1 MIYELDF
8 VILDKI
14 LKVKK
19 LLFAVCISASALS
32 FAQDYS
38 VPAASPRQK
47 VEQQFSMSKI
57 SVDYGRPGVKGR
69 KIFGELVP
77 YGQVWRAGANSS
89 TKITFGQSVNFGGK
103 TVPAGTYGLFIVPT
117 EKEWKVILNKDFQ
130 QWGAYTYDP
139 KQDVVDVTVPVNK
152 LADKQEWFEIT
163 LNPTDENSGNL
174 VIKWDMAQ
182 AEVALKPAK
191 PEAVTKIAE
200 KLREIKKIE
209 SDAAKAKG

>member
-1 MIYELDF
+1 MR
-8 VILDKI
+8 
-14 LKVKK
+14 K
-19 LLFAVCISASALS
+19 LIIALGLSVSALS

-47 VEQQFSMSKI
+47 VEQQFSMSKVT
-57 SVDYGRPGVKGR
+57 VDYGRPGVKGR

-89 TKITFGQSVNFGGK
+89 TKVTFGQAVSFGGK
-103 TVPAGTYGLFIVPT
+103 IVPAGTYGLFIVPT

-163 LNPTDENSGNL
+163 LNPIDENSANL
-174 VIKWDMAQ
+174 VLKWDFTQ
-182 AEVALKPAK
+182 AEVPLKPAK
-191 PEAVTKIAE
+191 PDAVIKITD
-200 KLREIKKIE
+200 KLKEIKKIE
-209 SDAAKAKG
+209 SDANKTKS

>member
-1 MIYELDF
+1 M
-8 VILDKI
+8 
-14 LKVKK
+14 KK
-19 LLFAVCISASALS
+19 LLFALCISASALS

-57 SVDYGRPGVKGR
+57 TVDYGRPGVKGR

-89 TKITFGQSVNFGGK
+89 TKITFGQSVSFGGK
-103 TVPAGTYGLFIVPT
+103 VVPAGTYGLFIVPT

-139 KQDVVDVTVPVNK
+139 NQDVVDVTVPVNK

-163 LNPTDENSGNL
+163 LNPTDENSANL
-174 VIKWDMAQ
+174 VLKWDFAQ
-182 AEVALKPAK
+182 AEVLLKPAK
-191 PEAVTKIAE
+191 PDAVIKITD
-200 KLREIKKIE
+200 KLKEIKKIE
-209 SDAAKAKG
+209 SDANKSKS

>member
-1 MIYELDF
+1 M
-8 VILDKI
+8 
-14 LKVKK
+14 KK
-19 LLFAVCISASALS
+19 LLFTLCISASALG

-38 VPAASPRQK
+38 VPAVSPRQK

-57 SVDYGRPGVKGR
+57 IVDYGRPGVKGR

-77 YGQVWRAGANSS
+77 YNQVWRAGANSS
-89 TKITFGQSVNFGGK
+89 TKITFGQAVNFGGK
-103 TVPAGTYGLFIVPT
+103 TVAAGTYGLFIVPT

-182 AEVALKPAK
+182 AEITLKPAK
-191 PEAVTKIAE
+191 PETVTKIAE
-200 KLREIKKIE
+200 KLKEIKKIE
-209 SDAAKAKG
+209 SDAAKSKS

>member
-1 MIYELDF
+1 M
-8 VILDKI
+8 
-14 LKVKK
+14 KK
-19 LLFAVCISASALS
+19 LIAAVCISVSTFS

-38 VPAASPRQK
+38 VPAVSPRQK

-57 SVDYGRPGVKGR
+57 SIDYGRPGVKGR

-89 TKITFGQSVNFGGK
+89 TKITFGQAVSFGGK
-103 TVPAGTYGLFIVPT
+103 TVPPGTYGLFIVPT
-117 EKEWKVILNKDFQ
+117 EKEWKIILNKDFQ

-139 KQDVVDVTVPVNK
+139 KQDVVDVTVPVNP
-152 LADKQEWFEIT
+152 LTDKQEWFEIT

-182 AEVALKPAK
+182 AEIPLKPS
-191 PEAVTKIAE
+191 KIDTVIKISD
-200 KLREIKKIE
+200 KLKEIKKIE
-209 SDAAKAKG
+209 SDSNKKG

>member
-1 MIYELDF
+1 M
-8 VILDKI
+8 
-14 LKVKK
+14 KK
-19 LLFAVCISASALS
+19 LLFALCLSASAIS

-57 SVDYGRPGVKGR
+57 TIDYGRPGVKGR

-89 TKITFGQSVNFGGK
+89 TKITFGQAVNFGGK
-103 TVPAGTYGLFIVPT
+103 IVPAGTYGLFIIPT

-152 LADKQEWFEIT
+152 LTDKQEWFEIT
-163 LNPTDENSGNL
+163 LNPTDENSANL
-174 VIKWDMAQ
+174 VLKWDTAQ

-191 PEAVTKIAE
+191 MDAVLKISD
-200 KLREIKKIE
+200 KLKEIKKIE
-209 SDAAKAKG
+209 SEAAKAKS

>member
-1 MIYELDF
+1 M
-8 VILDKI
+8 
-14 LKVKK
+14 KK
-19 LLFAVCISASALS
+19 LLFAVCISISALG

-57 SVDYGRPGVKGR
+57 SIDYGRPGVKGR

-103 TVPAGTYGLFIVPT
+103 NVPAGTYGLFVVPT
-117 EKEWKVILNKDFQ
+117 ENEWKVILNKDFQ

-139 KQDVVDVTVPVNK
+139 KQDVVDVNVPVSQLK
-152 LADKQEWFEIT
+152 DKQEWFEIT
-163 LNPTDENSGNL
+163 INPTDENSGNL
-174 VIKWDMAQ
+174 VIKWDNVQ
-182 AEVALKPAK
+182 AEISLKPTK
-191 PEAVTKIAE
+191 QDAVNKISE
-200 KLREIKKIE
+200 KLKEIKKIE
-209 SDAAKAKG
+209 SEANKKG

>member
-1 MIYELDF
+1 M
-8 VILDKI
+8 
-14 LKVKK
+14 KK
-19 LLFAVCISASALS
+19 FIITLCLSVSALS

-47 VEQQFSMSKI
+47 VEQQFSMSKVTI
-57 SVDYGRPGVKGR
+57 DYGRPGVKGR

-89 TKITFGQSVNFGGK
+89 TKVTFGQSISFGGK
-103 TVPAGTYGLFIVPT
+103 IVPAGTYGLFIVPT

-163 LNPTDENSGNL
+163 LNPIDENSANL
-174 VIKWDMAQ
+174 VLKWDFTQ
-182 AEVALKPAK
+182 AEVPLKPAK
-191 PEAVTKIAE
+191 PDAVIKITD
-200 KLREIKKIE
+200 KLKEIKKIE
-209 SDAAKAKG
+209 SDASKTKS